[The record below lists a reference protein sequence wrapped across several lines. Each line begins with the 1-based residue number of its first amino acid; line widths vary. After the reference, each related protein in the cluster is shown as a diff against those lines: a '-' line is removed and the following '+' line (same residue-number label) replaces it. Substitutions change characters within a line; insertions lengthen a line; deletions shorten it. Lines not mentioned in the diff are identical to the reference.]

1 MKGGGQLKPLN
12 VESYPQTFSTGGQ
25 NLLDTPKPLPKL
37 STPLTLLVRYLC
49 LKQDAVAA
57 ILQERKW
64 LMGAVYVFLALL
76 SITSQPNANAANYST
91 DHLRLYAHSRILI
104 YDEFKCFDRIIT
116 KESHWNYKA
125 RNKSHWGLGQMK
137 SKHYGT
143 LDPFRQIDATLRYI
157 EHRYSTPCKA
167 WEHHQKKNWF

>member
-1 MKGGGQLKPLN
+1 LKPLY
-12 VESYPQTFSTGGQ
+12 VKGYPQAFSTGGQ
-25 NLLDTPKPLPKL
+25 NLLNTPKPMPNL
-37 STPLTLLVRYLC
+37 STPLTRLVRYFC
-49 LKQDAVAA
+49 LKQDAWAS
-57 ILQERKW
+57 ILQKRKW
-64 LMGAVYVFLALL
+64 LMGALYAFSALL
-76 SITSQPNANAANYST
+76 SITSQSNAAAQNYSIN
-91 DHLRLYAHSRILI
+91 HLKLYAHSRILI

-116 KESHWNYKA
+116 KESRWSYTA
-125 RNKSHWGLGQMK
+125 RNGSHWGLGQMK

>member
-1 MKGGGQLKPLN
+1 VKGGGQLKPLN
-12 VESYPQTFSTGGQ
+12 VKSYPQTFSTGGQ

-37 STPLTLLVRYLC
+37 STPLTRLLRYFC
-49 LKQDAVAA
+49 LKQDAVAD
-57 ILQERKW
+57 ILQKRKS
-64 LMGAVYVFLALL
+64 LMGALYAFLALL
-76 SITSQPNANAANYST
+76 SISSQPHANAANYST

-143 LDPFRQIDATLRYI
+143 LDPFRQIDSTIKYITIRYQ
-157 EHRYSTPCKA
+157 TPCKA
-167 WEHHQKKNWF
+167 WAFHQKRNYF

>member
-1 MKGGGQLKPLN
+1 MKGGGQLKPSH
-12 VESYPQTFSTGGQ
+12 VEGYPQGFSTGGQ
-25 NLLDTPKPLPKL
+25 NLLDTPKPTPKL
-37 STPLTLLVRYLC
+37 STLLTRLVRCFC

-57 ILQERKW
+57 ILRERKR
-64 LMGAVYVFLALL
+64 LMGAFYAFLALL
-76 SITSQPNANAANYST
+76 SITSQSNANSANYSI

-137 SKHYGT
+137 SRHYGT

-157 EHRYSTPCKA
+157 QHRYSTPCKA